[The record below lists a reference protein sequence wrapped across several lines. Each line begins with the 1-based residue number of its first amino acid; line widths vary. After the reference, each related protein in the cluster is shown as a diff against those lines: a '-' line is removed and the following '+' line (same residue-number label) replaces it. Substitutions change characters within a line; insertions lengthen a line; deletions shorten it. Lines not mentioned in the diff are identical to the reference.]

1 MPRPRRK
8 RWRVSSPEDDLSAAA
23 LRYVTPALL
32 PGIRRQRK
40 GKGFSYTGPD
50 GSPVTDR
57 ATLRRIRAL
66 VIPPAWTDV
75 WICPTPNGHL
85 QAVGRDARGRRQYRY
100 HVRWRRVRDERKF
113 DRSLAFAEALPRIR
127 KAVGKDL
134 TLSDLPRRKV
144 IATVVCLLESTLARI
159 GNTEY
164 ARQNGSFGLT
174 TLRTRHV
181 DLDGSKVRF
190 QFRGK
195 GGKDHDVRVKDPR
208 VARVIRRCI
217 DLPGYELF
225 QYIDENGDRRTIDSA
240 DVNDY
245 LREAS
250 GADFTAKDFRT
261 WAGTVL
267 AAGHLLIGGPARNE
281 RQAKQNVVAA
291 VRAVAEQLGNTP
303 AVCRK
308 CYVHPAIIDAYSD
321 GTLFGRMHP
330 DARAID
336 DPVDV
341 PEKLVLE
348 LLRRY
353 AETSSPAAA

>member
-1 MPRPRRK
+1 
-8 RWRVSSPEDDLSAAA
+8 

-181 DLDGSKVRF
+181 DLDGSEVRF

-195 GGKDHDVRVKDPR
+195 GGKDHDVRVRDPR

-267 AAGHLLIGGPARNE
+267 AAGHLLIGGPARND

-353 AETSSPAAA
+353 AETSSRAAA

>member
-1 MPRPRRK
+1 MRGARRK
-8 RWRVSSPEDDLSAAA
+8 RRRVSAQEDDLSAAA
-23 LRYVTPALL
+23 LRYVNPALL
-32 PGIRRQRK
+32 PGIRRQRR
-40 GKGFSYTGPD
+40 GKGFAYRGPE

-75 WICPTPNGHL
+75 WICPISNGHL

-100 HVRWRRVRDERKF
+100 HARWRRVRDERKF

-127 KAVGKDL
+127 KAVEKDL
-134 TLSDLPRRKV
+134 SLPGLTRRKV
-144 IATVVCLLESTLARI
+144 IATVVRLLESTLARI

-164 ARQNGSFGLT
+164 ARENRSFGLT

-181 DLDGSKVRF
+181 DLNGSEVRF

-195 GGKDHDVRVKDPR
+195 GGKDHDVSVKDPR
-208 VARVIRRCI
+208 VARVIRRCV

-225 QYIDENGDRRTIDSA
+225 QYIDEDGERRTVDSA

-245 LREAS
+245 LRETS

-261 WAGTVL
+261 WAGTLL
-267 AAGHLLIGGPARNE
+267 ATGHLLVSGPARNV
-281 RQAKQNVVAA
+281 RQVKQNVVAA

-303 AVCRK
+303 TVCRK

-321 GTLFGRMHP
+321 GTLFAHVHP
-330 DARAID
+330 AARAID
-336 DPVDV
+336 DPTDV

-348 LLRRY
+348 LLRRSE
-353 AETSSPAAA
+353 ASGRAAA